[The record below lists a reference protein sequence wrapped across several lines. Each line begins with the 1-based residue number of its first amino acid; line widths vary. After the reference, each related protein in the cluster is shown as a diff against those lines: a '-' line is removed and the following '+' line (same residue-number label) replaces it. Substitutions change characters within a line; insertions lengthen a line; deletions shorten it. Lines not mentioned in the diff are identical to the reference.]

1 MSKASN
7 RWIRER
13 YYTLMGLEAP
23 PDANLS
29 QQFNNQYYTDFLVPA
44 TYIVSGKSKDE
55 FDFDKVKECNAA
67 SLKYLSEV
75 VSGDQVNQLISMLY
89 RTFDTPVWMLF
100 LKDLVDTYEYT
111 GLLSQSVSN
120 AVSKYMETHTL
131 AYATYSADAYDIQ
144 VLLDSNGKPVDNY
157 VKNCYI
163 YSEEEVAHYNIKHGS
178 CTVIEVCEKPWYLYD
193 KFDKHLVDSMT
204 YDVSGLL
211 HEHTTT
217 VFDKSSGEVYNA
229 SFTYLSPNKPPA
241 EVVELL
247 QFLPPALVEEYGDP
261 INALSAYVKNNPGQV
276 TTPEAKAYI
285 QDYESIYASKGPE
298 ALADTTV
305 IRLPDPVF
313 ADPTDEAS
321 TTEELQKLGYVVR
334 DGADVIS
341 DYIKLNDLSADITVA
356 DLLKYMED
364 DTEQFQP
371 KPFDKQAYAKEVIE
385 NFDWDQVR
393 KDAIASVDRAAIVK
407 EELSKIG
414 VDPDTLA
421 RINIAVTTGSHIDMQ
436 PTSYVDRF
444 DEAGAIMLH
453 GVRELL
459 SKDASL
465 ENRQRV
471 QDVIYAYLVIM
482 MGEEKKL
489 PTVIQFTADKR
500 DKAQG
505 DAKALIEKA
514 MEVLRRQ

>member
-23 PDANLS
+23 PDTNLL
-29 QQFNNQYYTDFLVPA
+29 QQFNNQFYTDFLVPA

-55 FDFDKVKECNAA
+55 FDFDRVKECNAD
-67 SLKYLSEV
+67 SLKYLSEAA
-75 VSGDQVNQLISMLY
+75 GAGQVNQLISIFY
-89 RTFDTPVWMLF
+89 RTFDTPVWMLC
-100 LKDLVDTYEYT
+100 LKDLVDLYEYT
-111 GLLSQSVSN
+111 GLLSQSIGN
-120 AVSKYMETHTL
+120 AVGKYMETHSL
-131 AYATYSADAYDIQ
+131 AYATYSADACDIQ
-144 VLLDSNGKPVDNY
+144 VLLDSNGNPVDNY
-157 VKNCYI
+157 VQNCYI
-163 YSEEEVAHYNIKHGS
+163 YSDEEVAHYGIKHGS
-178 CTVIEVCEKPWYLYD
+178 CTVIEVCEKPWYQYD
-193 KFDKHLVDSMT
+193 AFDKHLVEAMT

-211 HEHTTT
+211 HSCTTPMY
-217 VFDKSSGEVYNA
+217 DKSNGEVYNA
-229 SFTYLSPNKPPA
+229 SFNYLSAGKPPA
-241 EVVELL
+241 EVAELL
-247 QFLPPALVEEYGDP
+247 QLLPAALIEEYGDP
-261 INALSAYVKNNPGQV
+261 INALSAYAKNNPGQV
-276 TTPEAKAYI
+276 TTAEAKDFI
-285 QDYESIYASKGPE
+285 QGYESLFAKTPGGVP
-298 ALADTTV
+298 ATTTV
-305 IRLPDPVF
+305 KLPEPILV
-313 ADPTDEAS
+313 DPTDETA

-341 DYIKLNDLSADITVA
+341 DYIKLNNLSADITVA
-356 DLLKYMED
+356 DLLKYMSD

-393 KDAIASVDRAAIVK
+393 KDAIASVDRAAIVR

-414 VDPDTLA
+414 VDPDTLS
-421 RINIAVTTGSHIDMQ
+421 RINIAVATGSTIDMQ

-444 DEAGAIMLH
+444 DEAGAVMLH

-505 DAKALIEKA
+505 DAKELIEKA
-514 MEVLRRQ
+514 MEVLQRQ